1 MPDDLAALR
10 RDIDIDN
17 AWRLVTD
24 FATMPRED
32 PHEANLGAEHLAS
45 RLRALGLPVEMHRPE
60 LFLSLPVHAE
70 VRLGGAVLAAKVPAF
85 AASRPEGVRG
95 RLLHVPGGKLAH
107 GQRLDG
113 HIVLTEGFSLPNTV
127 AALEAAGALGVI
139 AINPG
144 ERIHWGTV
152 STIWGTPGIEDVPRL
167 PRIASAAVNRA
178 DGDRLLAAAAAGG
191 EAVLATRTRD
201 GWFPSCLPVVRI
213 PGSVEPENFVLL
225 HGHYDS
231 WQVGVGDNG
240 TGNACLL
247 EVARLLWQR
256 RHTLRRSVWIAWWP
270 GHSTGRYGGST
281 WFADTFARELDEHCV
296 VQMNCDSP
304 GCRWATSY
312 ESVTLMPETAAAMI
326 EVVREVTGQ
335 KATAK
340 HAARNSDWSFNNIGL
355 SGAFMASSM
364 IPEAEQAS
372 HGYSYRVGGCGGN
385 IAWHTEDD
393 TLEIADA
400 GVLAADIALYATAAL
415 RFANATVLPLDWRA
429 TLSAH
434 GGALAEAARDG
445 SGLVDLSPAE
455 EARKALLSALDA
467 FHARAGAMAEGKVN
481 ALLMALGR
489 ILVPLGFTRG
499 PRFTHDPALNVPL
512 LPCLSAAAQVPAL
525 PERERGFAAAS
536 LLRGRNRV
544 EAAYRAA
551 ARLLAD
557 A

>member
-10 RDIDIDN
+10 HDIDIAN
-17 AWRLVTD
+17 AWRLVTE

-32 PHEANLGAEHLAS
+32 PHDANLAAEHLAS
-45 RLRALGLPVEMHRPE
+45 RLREAGLPVEMYRPD

-70 VRLGGAVLAAKVPAF
+70 VRLGGTALTAKVPAF
-85 AASRPEGVRG
+85 ALSCPEGVRG
-95 RLLHVPGGKLAH
+95 RLLHVPGGRLAH

-127 AALEAAGALGVI
+127 AALEAAGALGVV

-152 STIWGTPGIEDVPRL
+152 STIWGTPGIEDLPRL
-167 PRIASAAVNRA
+167 PRIPSAAVNRA
-178 DGDRLLAAAAAGG
+178 DGERLLAAAAEGAD
-191 EAVLATRTRD
+191 ATLATQTRD
-201 GWFPSCLPVVRI
+201 GWFSSCLPVVRI
-213 PGSVEPENFVLL
+213 PGNAEREKFVLL

-256 RHTLRRSVWIAWWP
+256 RASLRRSVWIAWWP

-281 WFADTFARELDEHCV
+281 WFADTFAHDLDEHCV
-296 VQMNCDSP
+296 LQMNCDSP

-312 ESVTLMPETAAAMI
+312 ESITLMPETAAAMI

-335 KATAK
+335 QAVAK
-340 HAARNSDWSFNNIGL
+340 HAARNSDWSFNNIGV

-372 HGYSYRVGGCGGN
+372 HGYTYRVGGCGGN

-400 GVLAADIALYATAAL
+400 GVLARDIALYAAAAL
-415 RFANATVLPLDWRA
+415 RFANAGILPFDWRA
-429 TLSAH
+429 TLAEH
-434 GGALAEAARDG
+434 GTALAQVARNAG
-445 SGLVDLSPAE
+445 SLVDLAPVES
-455 EARKALLSALDA
+455 ARHALAVALNA
-467 FHARAGAMAEGKVN
+467 FYARMGNMPEGEVN
-481 ALLMALGR
+481 ALLLALGR
-489 ILVPLGFTRG
+489 ILVPLGFTRL
-499 PRFTHDPALNVPL
+499 PRFAHDPALNVRL
-512 LPCLSAAAQVPAL
+512 LPCLSAAALVPTL
-525 PERERGFAAAS
+525 TGRERGFAAAS

-551 ARLLAD
+551 LRLLPET
-557 A
+557 